1 MFSRSKRFVER
12 PVGCGADAAYN
23 PKDIAKP
30 VGGVIPKVDRFTELK
45 HANSIKSD
53 TESVYSDKS
62 SQIFRTPKAVRRL
75 IVNSIR
81 KKDHREDDSTQG
93 LSEAL
98 MKEYL
103 DAKNVEIR
111 NKNETITEYENQ
123 MRELR
128 EKIGFLYRELR
139 KLSKCCHDISGNDV
153 DVSQINV
160 SELSEHVQQCLFDE
174 SCDSC
179 RSATSLVE
187 RFEAIKAE
195 NQMLHDE
202 IDLLKSLETR
212 LIDLEVEF
220 KVLKE
225 EHDLVETILTEFEA
239 KCSNDV
245 DNDCMKKSVLAKVNF
260 IIEEFV
266 KKRKDV
272 SILKLALAHL
282 ECELGSLLNI
292 NVDNA
297 EIVHVD
303 LQNDN
308 VKLFEFKN
316 VELGNAEEG
325 LSIDFV
331 VSNVIRSHKTII
343 KQLNQQLEEQVS
355 QIQLLIK
362 NIVMIQSHHTLALD
376 ANESIRHEYK
386 VEIDAL
392 RAKHNEEIALMEK
405 QHNDHLEAER
415 NKYSE
420 KIQEGEKSHR
430 LEMARKERDCSL
442 KINQIEETSAEKLKL
457 CEIQFEERYDELQSY
472 ADSQIHKEKELTQK
486 ELEECQKHAVSQ
498 SMYYMHQTTEWKKLI
513 EASDQ
518 NAKHYSDE
526 AQALRIHYDEKQCCL
541 EKTETQLK
549 EVERRAEDQKSAYE
563 KRIGELQRE
572 IDRINNDKMKFAVTL
587 ETTRQAVEVLSARLR
602 NSDDDV
608 DKFKTKLDDAV
619 SLNAKYETE
628 ISKLKEEFKNFK
640 KEYNDLLT
648 CIVESKAALD
658 KNHQSIL
665 KENSD
670 LIESLSLL
678 ELDMTANINT
688 LKIDLCYDIEQFKEH
703 SQRTIDQLQF
713 KVDEEHSKY
722 LNMKAQ
728 CDTAFEKIGDCQ
740 QLLSIAEVQ
749 MENKDQELNELS
761 TENVR
766 LSGTLMALEQEKN
779 ELKLLLGE
787 FVKLSKEKD
796 RKLHHH
802 LKKIEEHE
810 MTIANYEDNIRKLN
824 QLLEA
829 TEFIVKEADNDI
841 NNYKDDIEKLT
852 ADLDALHAKHSEELT
867 GRDESLKVLR
877 NENDAIRQKCQLL
890 DTKISEINHED
901 HQELVKELRDCL
913 KQKDEEI
920 NRLNTR
926 LSDAEIHLATC
937 DLETVRK
944 HCKNLE
950 MDLEEMTDKYTNLL
964 GHQNNKQKI
973 KHVIDLKMQ
982 NNTLKEE
989 NEKLTFTVEKHI
1001 SLIEKLKKELA
1012 EANKIHSPLAH
1023 RKQFMLV
1030 SSSGKENIA
1039 ARFSQS
1045 PNRLGSPKSN
1055 SERALTPLKDSNR

>member
-1 MFSRSKRFVER
+1 
-12 PVGCGADAAYN
+12 
-23 PKDIAKP
+23 
-30 VGGVIPKVDRFTELK
+30 
-45 HANSIKSD
+45 
-53 TESVYSDKS
+53 
-62 SQIFRTPKAVRRL
+62 
-75 IVNSIR
+75 
-81 KKDHREDDSTQG
+81 
-93 LSEAL
+93 
-98 MKEYL
+98 
-103 DAKNVEIR
+103 
-111 NKNETITEYENQ
+111 

-128 EKIGFLYRELR
+128 EKIGFLYKELR
-139 KLSKCCHDISGNDV
+139 KLSKCCHEISGSDI

-179 RSATSLVE
+179 QSATTLVE

-202 IDLLKSLETR
+202 IDLLKTLETK

-225 EHDLVETILTEFEA
+225 EHDQVETILTKFED
-239 KCSNDV
+239 KCNNEI
-245 DNDCMKKSVLAKVNF
+245 DNDCMKKSILAQVNF

-266 KKRKDV
+266 KKRKEV
-272 SILKLALAHL
+272 SILNLALAHL
-282 ECELGSLLNI
+282 ECELGSLLHI
-292 NVDNA
+292 KTDKDAEVDH
-297 EIVHVD
+297 ID
-303 LQNDN
+303 FQNDSAT
-308 VKLFEFKN
+308 LLELKN
-316 VELGNAEEG
+316 VELCNGEEG
-325 LSIDFV
+325 QNLDFV

-343 KQLNQQLEEQVS
+343 KQLNQHLEEQVS
-355 QIQLLIK
+355 QIQLLMK
-362 NIVMIQSHHTLALD
+362 NIVLIQSHHTLALD

-392 RAKHNEEIALMEK
+392 RAKHNDEIALMEK
-405 QHNDHLEAER
+405 QHKAHLESER

-420 KIQEGEKSHR
+420 MVQESEKSHR
-430 LEMARKERDCSL
+430 LEMARKEKDCSL

-472 ADSQIHKEKELTQK
+472 ADSQIHKEKELTLK

-513 EASDQ
+513 ETSDI

-526 AQALRIHYDEKQCCL
+526 IHSLRIRYDEKQCYL
-541 EKTETQLK
+541 EKIENQLK
-549 EVERRAEDQKSAYE
+549 EVEHQAEDQKSTYD
-563 KRIGELQRE
+563 KRTVELQNE
-572 IDRINNDKMKFAVTL
+572 IDRINKEKMKFTVTL

-608 DKFKTKLDDAV
+608 DKFKNKLDDAM
-619 SLNAKYETE
+619 SLNVKYETE
-628 ISKLKEEFKNFK
+628 ISKLKEEFNNFK

-670 LIESLSLL
+670 LVESLSLL
-678 ELDMTANINT
+678 ESDMTANINT

-713 KVDEEHSKY
+713 KVDEEQSKY

-766 LSGTLMALEQEKN
+766 LSGTLLALEQEKN

-802 LKKIEEHE
+802 LKKIEEHD
-810 MTIANYEDNIRKLN
+810 MAIANYEDNIRKLN

-841 NNYKDDIEKLT
+841 NNHKDDIEKLT
-852 ADLDALHAKHSEELT
+852 ADLDALNSKHSAELT
-867 GRDESLKVLR
+867 ERDESLKVLR
-877 NENDAIRQKCQLL
+877 DENDTIRQKCQLL
-890 DTKISEINHED
+890 DLKISEINHED
-901 HQELVKELRDCL
+901 HRELVKELHDCL

-920 NRLNTR
+920 SKLN
-926 LSDAEIHLATC
+926 
-937 DLETVRK
+937 
-944 HCKNLE
+944 
-950 MDLEEMTDKYTNLL
+950 
-964 GHQNNKQKI
+964 
-973 KHVIDLKMQ
+973 
-982 NNTLKEE
+982 
-989 NEKLTFTVEKHI
+989 
-1001 SLIEKLKKELA
+1001 
-1012 EANKIHSPLAH
+1012 
-1023 RKQFMLV
+1023 
-1030 SSSGKENIA
+1030 
-1039 ARFSQS
+1039 SQV
-1045 PNRLGSPKSN
+1045 L
-1055 SERALTPLKDSNR
+1055 